1 ELKAPRGLCFN
12 IERSSSQ
19 LLGVPATIPAVQYLV
34 VNNDDACTYIL
45 SFIDEEEM
53 AMVMC
58 TEEESVIGIVVGNKF
73 SGGAVEEA
81 EKSTKHPIILTT
93 KDRIPITILNLA
105 LDIINNNDIE
115 FPMYNE
121 FILNRQ
127 FNF

>member
-1 ELKAPRGLCFN
+1 MYRGGECYWY
-12 IERSSSQ
+12 RS
-19 LLGVPATIPAVQYLV
+19 
-34 VNNDDACTYIL
+34 C
-45 SFIDEEEM
+45 
-53 AMVMC
+53 
-58 TEEESVIGIVVGNKF
+58 NKF

-105 LDIINNNDIE
+105 LDIINNNDTE